1 MELYKGT
8 DANRTHERFSAVATS
23 GSGAHSHSISMSE
36 VGNNTPHNNMQ
47 PYTSC
52 YIWRRTEQHA
62 VGELASHT
70 HTASSTTTSHNHSI
84 VSSRRGNFGAWGETG
99 GRAIDGNGSNPDYN
113 NNRTNTSSS
122 SHSHTI
128 SVNNAGGNTH
138 HNNIQPYISCHIW
151 KRTA

>member
-62 VGELASHT
+62 VGELAAHSHSGSTSSAGSHSHTFKISSPQFSGSGHVHNNPEGSSSTWPTNSAGSHT
-70 HTASSTTTSHNHSI
+70 HTVT
-84 VSSRRGNFGAWGETG
+84 VGNTG
-99 GRAIDGNGSNPDYN
+99 GNAAHN
-113 NNRTNTSSS
+113 NLAPYL
-122 SHSHTI
+122 
-128 SVNNAGGNTH
+128 SVN
-138 HNNIQPYISCHIW
+138 IW
-151 KRTA
+151 KRVS